1 MAELHIASCV
11 VRVRPEAMNAAI
23 EPVETIIGNPVEA
36 RDAAGKLV
44 VVLEGV
50 STGALLDQMDLIRK
64 IPGVLSIEM
73 VYQHAEEESVMK
85 ELLP

>member
-11 VRVRPEAMNAAI
+11 VRIRPEAMNAAI
-23 EPVETIIGNPVEA
+23 KPIESIAGSAVEA
-36 RDAAGKLV
+36 RDAVGKLV
-44 VVLEGV
+44 IVLEGP
-50 STGALLDQMDLIRK
+50 STGALLDQMELIRI